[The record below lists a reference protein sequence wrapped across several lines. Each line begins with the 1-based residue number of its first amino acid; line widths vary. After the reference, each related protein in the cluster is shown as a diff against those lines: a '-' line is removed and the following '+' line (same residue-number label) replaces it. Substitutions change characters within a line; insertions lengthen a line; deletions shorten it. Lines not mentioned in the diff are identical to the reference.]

1 MAIFLANFHTVH
13 SIVCLKIGCISEERV
28 LNFRELF
35 RNYIDIEK
43 VKKKNKKGDFVERER
58 FKVVLYLCRSTAS
71 CHVRMLETWAGEQGR
86 YWLEAGFLS

>member
-13 SIVCLKIGCISEERV
+13 SIVCLKIGPISEERL

-43 VKKKNKKGDFVERER
+43 KSKKKTKKGDFVERER

-71 CHVRMLETWAGEQGR
+71 CHVRMLVL
-86 YWLEAGFLS
+86 LESWENKDDIG